1 MTNLFLVAAGGAL
14 GASLRYL
21 TSIFF
26 KYFFY
31 YSFVGTLVVNV
42 LGSFLIGLFIYLL
55 QMKILSQDVIRYF
68 FIVGVLGSYTTF
80 SAFSFETIDLL
91 TNNKLLLSFIYII
104 LSLVL
109 CLVAA
114 YVGLNINKILNW

>member
-26 KYFFY
+26 KFFFY

-42 LGSFLIGLFIYLL
+42 LWSFLIGLFIYLL
-55 QMKILSQDVIRYF
+55 QNKSLSQDLIRYF
-68 FIVGVLGSYTTF
+68 LIIGVLGSYTTF

-91 TNNKLLLSFIYII
+91 TNNKLLLTLIYIFS
-104 LSLVL
+104 SLVL
-109 CLVAA
+109 CLIAA
-114 YVGLNINKILNW
+114 YIGLNINKL

>member
-42 LGSFLIGLFIYLL
+42 LGSFLVGLFIYLL
-55 QMKILSQDVIRYF
+55 QNKSLSQDLIRYF
-68 FIVGVLGSYTTF
+68 FIIGALGSYTTF
-80 SAFSFETIDLL
+80 SAFSYEVIELY
-91 TNNKLLLSFIYII
+91 NNKKFLLSIIYILASVFSCI
-104 LSLVL
+104 
-109 CLVAA
+109 VAA
-114 YVGLNINKILNW
+114 YAGYTINKV